1 MSMPRNKP
9 IDWIGSSFK
18 DLCDDEIFP
27 EDARRV
33 AGYQLRK
40 VQRGDDPDDWK
51 PFDGCGSGYKRDSH
65 QTVGRCLSSDVCGQ
79 VRGCHLCVALLQKE
93 NAKDQSKGQEFVY
106 PTLQRHDADQEQKMS
121 TKKIITHRTP
131 ADGNIF
137 ADLGFAP
144 DEAQRLLA
152 EADMAIDEK
161 RALKQTLMTEI
172 VDWIDAHNLK
182 QAQAAEILGIT
193 RPRVSDVVNQKTPK
207 FTVDSLV
214 DMVLR
219 TGKHV
224 QLSVQS

>member
-1 MSMPRNKP
+1 MLHC
-9 IDWIGSSFK
+9 FK
-18 DLCDDEIFP
+18 KKTQKTSQKDKNLST
-27 EDARRV
+27 
-33 AGYQLRK
+33 
-40 VQRGDDPDDWK
+40 QR
-51 PFDGCGSGYKRDSH
+51 YKDMMLTRS
-65 QTVGRCLSSDVCGQ
+65 
-79 VRGCHLCVALLQKE
+79 
-93 NAKDQSKGQEFVY
+93 
-106 PTLQRHDADQEQKMS
+106 
-121 TKKIITHRTP
+121 KKIITHRTP